1 MKKVAVFC
9 SGSGSNFQSLID
21 AVNRKELEASLIL
34 VASKPEIHAVTRA
47 ISNQLP
53 YYIFNTSEYASQ
65 EEMYRELAIFLKSIK
80 IDLIVLSGYLS
91 ILTPNFIK
99 AFENKIINIH
109 PSLLPKFGGLGFHG
123 IKVHEAV
130 IAANETVSGCT
141 VHFVDEAIDKGKV
154 IAIREVPVFSDDTP
168 EVLKQRV
175 FSAENTL
182 LPQVVD
188 QLLTRRKK

>member
-21 AVNRKELEASLIL
+21 AVNRKELETSLVL
-34 VASKPEIHAVTRA
+34 VASKSEIHAVTRA

-53 YYIFNTSEYASQ
+53 YYIFNASEYSSQ
-65 EEMYRELAIFLKSIK
+65 EEMYRELSTFLKSIK

-91 ILTPNFIK
+91 ILTPEFIK
-99 AFENKIINIH
+99 TFENKIINIH

-130 IAANETVSGCT
+130 IAAGETVSGCT
-141 VHFVDEAIDKGKV
+141 VHYVNETVDAGKI
-154 IAIREVPVFSDDTP
+154 IAAREVPVFSDDTP

-188 QLLTRRKK
+188 QLLTRRSK